1 MKLKKGK
8 CLLMLF
14 GLVVIVN
21 VFAQDVHEL
30 EIKMQQKAKFI
41 ISQMS
46 VDEKISQMMNSTP
59 GIERLGIKAYDW
71 WNEALH
77 GVARNGRAT
86 VFPQPI
92 GLGASFDSDLVKRVA
107 DAIASE
113 GRAKFNEAQS
123 IGNYG
128 IYAGLTYWSPNVN
141 IFRDPRWGRGMETFG
156 EDPYLS
162 GIIGGAFVRGLQGE
176 HPFYL
181 KAAAC
186 AKHFAVHSGP
196 EKDRHWFDA
205 SPSRKDFFETYLPAF
220 KMLVQDAKVEAIMG
234 AYNRVYGESAS
245 GSKFL
250 LTDILRNDWGFKGHV
265 VSDCGAIDDIYQ
277 HHKIVETP
285 AEASAIAV
293 KSGLNL
299 ECGGSFHHLKE
310 ALKQDLLK
318 EEDLDNA
325 LFPLMMTR
333 LKLGILTTEDKS
345 PYADIPATVVASDKH
360 ALIAREAAQ
369 KSMVLLKNDNALP
382 INKEVKT
389 MYVVGPHATDVFAM
403 MGNYFGVSNRYSTYL
418 QGIADKVSD
427 GTSINYKLGFLTY
440 QPSVNTMDWALGE
453 ARSAEVCVV
462 VMGVSGAFEGEEGDA
477 IASAHRGDKVDIKLP
492 EHQLEF
498 LRKLTKNN
506 RNKVITVI
514 TGGSPF
520 DLKEITEI
528 SDAVVMAWYSGQ
540 EGGYALGDLLFG
552 DVNFSG
558 RLPITFPL
566 SVDLLPPFDDYSMQ
580 GRTYKYMNNNIMFPF
595 GYGLTYGEV
604 SYVEMKISNPKHRAK
619 EIIKVQVTLRNNSCR
634 EIEEVA
640 QVYIS
645 TPGAGTDTPIST
657 LVDFK
662 RVQLAPNTENVVD
675 FFIKPEQLKMVQNDG
690 STKLLKG
697 EYIITVS
704 GAAPGKR
711 SDELGVQNCKLS
723 FSL

>member
-1 MKLKKGK
+1 MKKY
-8 CLLMLF
+8 LLTLI
-14 GLVVIVN
+14 GLAIVSQL
-21 VFAQDVHEL
+21 FAQDVTAL
-30 EIKMQQKAKFI
+30 EARMQQKAKDI
-41 ISQMS
+41 ISQMT

-59 GIERLGIKAYDW
+59 GIERLGIKPYDW

-92 GLGASFDSDLVKRVA
+92 GLGASFDPDLVKRVA

-113 GRAKFNEAQS
+113 GRAKFNVAQS

-128 IYAGLTYWSPNVN
+128 IYAGLTYWSPNIN

-162 GIIGGAFVRGLQGE
+162 GIIGAAFVKGLQGD

-186 AKHFAVHSGP
+186 AKHYAVHSGP

-205 SPSRKDFFETYLPAF
+205 SPSKKDLYETYLPAF

-234 AYNRVYGESAS
+234 AYNRVYGASAS

-250 LTDILRNDWGFKGHV
+250 LTDILRDEWGFKGHV
-265 VSDCGAIDDIYQ
+265 VSDCGAIDDIYR
-277 HHKIVETP
+277 HHKIVKTA

-299 ECGGSFHHLKE
+299 ECGGSFQHLKE
-310 ALKQDLLK
+310 ALNQELLT
-318 EEDLDNA
+318 EEDLDKA

-333 LKLGILTTEDKS
+333 LKLGILTPEDES
-345 PYADIPATVVASDKH
+345 PYENIPASVIASDEH
-360 ALIAREAAQ
+360 AAIAREAAQ

-382 INKEVKT
+382 IDKHVKT
-389 MYVVGPHATDVFAM
+389 MFVVGPHATDVYAL
-403 MGNYFGVSNRYSTYL
+403 MGNYFGISNRYSTYL
-418 QGIADKVSD
+418 QGIADKISD
-427 GTSINYKLGFLTY
+427 GTSMNYKTGFMPY
-440 QPSVNTMDWALGE
+440 QPNVNMLDWTLGE

-462 VMGVSGAFEGEEGDA
+462 VMGVTGAFEGEEGDA
-477 IASAHRGDKVDIKLP
+477 IISAHRGDKEDIKLP

-498 LRKLTKNN
+498 LRKVSKNN
-506 RNKVITVI
+506 RNKVITIV

-520 DLKEITEI
+520 DLKEITEM
-528 SDAVVMAWYSGQ
+528 SDAVVLAWYSGQ

-566 SVDLLPPFDDYSMQ
+566 SVDSLPAFDDYSMK
-580 GRTYKYMNNNIMFPF
+580 GRTYKYMNGNILFPF
-595 GYGLTYGEV
+595 GYGLTYGDV
-604 SYVEMKISNPKHRAK
+604 SYLDMKIVNPKSNTV
-619 EIIKVQVTLRNNSCR
+619 EPVKVQVTLRNNSSR
-634 EIEEVA
+634 QIEEVA
-640 QVYIS
+640 QLYVS
-645 TPGAGTDTPIST
+645 APSAGTNTPFST

-662 RVQLAPNTENVVD
+662 RVALAPKSEKIVD
-675 FFIKPEQLKMVQNDG
+675 FVIQPEQLKMVQDDG
-690 STKLLKG
+690 SKKLLKG
-697 EYIITVS
+697 DYTFTVS
-704 GAAPGKR
+704 AAAPGKR
-711 SDELGVQNCKLS
+711 SDELGVQNCKTIMKISGL
-723 FSL
+723 

>member
-1 MKLKKGK
+1 MKKY
-8 CLLMLF
+8 LLTLI
-14 GLVVIVN
+14 GLAIVSQL
-21 VFAQDVHEL
+21 FAQDVTAL
-30 EIKMQQKAKFI
+30 EARMQQKAKDI
-41 ISQMS
+41 ISQMT

-59 GIERLGIKAYDW
+59 GIERLGIKPYDW

-92 GLGASFDSDLVKRVA
+92 GLGASFDPDLVKRVA
-107 DAIASE
+107 DAIATE
-113 GRAKFNEAQS
+113 GRAKFNVAQS

-128 IYAGLTYWSPNVN
+128 IYAGLTYWSPNIN

-162 GIIGGAFVRGLQGE
+162 GIIGAAFVKGLQGD

-186 AKHFAVHSGP
+186 AKHYAVHSGP

-205 SPSRKDFFETYLPAF
+205 SPSKKDLYETYLPAF

-250 LTDILRNDWGFKGHV
+250 LTEILRDEWGFKGHV
-265 VSDCGAIDDIYQ
+265 VSDCGAIDDIYR
-277 HHKIVETP
+277 HHKIVKTA

-299 ECGGSFHHLKE
+299 ECGGSFQHLKE
-310 ALKQDLLK
+310 ALNKGLLT
-318 EEDLDNA
+318 EEDLDKA

-333 LKLGILTTEDKS
+333 LKLGILTPEDES
-345 PYADIPATVVASDKH
+345 PYENIPASVIAGDEH
-360 ALIAREAAQ
+360 AAIAREAAQ
-369 KSMVLLKNDNALP
+369 KSMVLLKNDMALP
-382 INKEVKT
+382 IDKHIKT
-389 MYVVGPHATDVFAM
+389 MFVVGPQATDVYAL
-403 MGNYFGVSNRYSTYL
+403 MGNYFGVSNRYSSFL
-418 QGIADKVSD
+418 QGIADKISD
-427 GTSINYKLGFLTY
+427 GTSMNYKPGFMPY
-440 QPSVNTMDWALGE
+440 QPNVNTVDWTIGE

-462 VMGVSGAFEGEEGDA
+462 VMGVTGAFEGEEGDA
-477 IASAHRGDKVDIKLP
+477 IISAHRGDKEDIKLP

-498 LRKLTKNN
+498 LRKVTKNN
-506 RNKVITVI
+506 RNKVIAIV

-520 DLKEITEI
+520 DLKEITEM
-528 SDAVVMAWYSGQ
+528 SDAVVLAWYAGQ
-540 EGGYALGDLLFG
+540 EGGFALGDLLFG

-566 SVDLLPPFDDYSMQ
+566 SVDSLPAFDDYSMK
-580 GRTYKYMNNNIMFPF
+580 GRTYKYMNGNILFPF
-595 GYGLTYGEV
+595 GYGLTYGDV
-604 SYVEMKISNPKHRAK
+604 SYLDMKIVNPKFNAV
-619 EIIKVQVTLRNNSCR
+619 EPVMVQVTLRNNSSR
-634 EIEEVA
+634 QIEEVA
-640 QVYIS
+640 QLYVS
-645 TPGAGTDTPIST
+645 APGAGTNTPFST

-662 RVQLAPNTENVVD
+662 RVALAPNSEKIVD
-675 FFIKPEQLKMVQNDG
+675 FVIQPEQLKMVQDDG

-697 EYIITVS
+697 DYTLTVS
-704 GAAPGKR
+704 AAAPGKR
-711 SDELGVQNCKLS
+711 SDELGVQNCKTIMKIRGL
-723 FSL
+723 